1 MPRISHRGG
10 PAAARDARVDGPG
23 AMALESS
30 GAPCMEGPVRLEWAG
45 RRGHGAAEGGAEKMR
60 IAVIGAGAMGG
71 SYGGLLAVAGE
82 DVALV
87 DARSEHVAAIR
98 RDGLRVSGGFGEH
111 LVRLPAAETPEGLV
125 PPEGAWA
132 DLAIV
137 FTDTN
142 STRDAARAAGHLLAP
157 EACAITF
164 QNGIGNVE
172 TLQEE
177 LGAERVLGG
186 SSMCSALVEAPGHV
200 VMTHRGPTS
209 VGELDGRR
217 TERLQRVVGA
227 LERAGFEVQAKDD
240 INATIWT
247 KFIVNC
253 AINALCA
260 TTGLRLGEVARL
272 PEMDALQDRVLD
284 EAFAL
289 ARAKELPIPE
299 PDVRA
304 QIKRNCRL
312 KFSRPSM
319 LQHVEAGRRTEI
331 DALNGALVR
340 ESRKLGIA
348 APCNETVTA
357 LLKGRE
363 RDALRRRENPDL
375 DYDAWEAE
383 VAAAQAAGA

>member
-1 MPRISHRGG
+1 
-10 PAAARDARVDGPG
+10 
-23 AMALESS
+23 
-30 GAPCMEGPVRLEWAG
+30 
-45 RRGHGAAEGGAEKMR
+45 MR
-60 IAVIGAGAMGG
+60 IAVVGAGAMGG
-71 SYGGLLAVAGE
+71 SYGGMLARAGE
-82 DVALV
+82 EVSLL
-87 DARSEHVAAIR
+87 DARGEHVEAVR
-98 RDGLRVSGGFGEH
+98 RDGLRVSGVFGEH
-111 LVRLPAAETPEGLV
+111 VVRVPAAESPEDLE
-125 PPEGAWA
+125 PADGAWA

-142 STRDAARAAGHLLAP
+142 ATREAARAARHLLAP
-157 EACAITF
+157 EGCAITF

-172 TLQEE
+172 TLREE

-209 VGELDGRR
+209 IGELDGRR
-217 TERLQRVVGA
+217 TNRLQRVAAA
-227 LERAGFEVQAKDD
+227 LERAGFEVEVKDD
-240 INATIWT
+240 INARIWT
-247 KFIVNC
+247 KFIINS

-289 ARAKELPIPE
+289 VRAKELAIAE
-299 PDVRA
+299 ADVRA
-304 QIKRNCRL
+304 AIKRNCRL

-319 LQHVEAGRRTEI
+319 LQHVESARRTEI
-331 DALNGALVR
+331 DAINGALVR
-340 ESRKLGIA
+340 ESRKLGLA
-348 APCNETVTA
+348 APYNEALTA

-363 RDALRRRENPDL
+363 QDAIRRRETPDL

-383 VAAAQAAGA
+383 VAAEEARKAGA

>member
-1 MPRISHRGG
+1 
-10 PAAARDARVDGPG
+10 
-23 AMALESS
+23 
-30 GAPCMEGPVRLEWAG
+30 
-45 RRGHGAAEGGAEKMR
+45 MR
-60 IAVIGAGAMGG
+60 IAVVGAGAMGG
-71 SYGGLLAVAGE
+71 SYGGMLALAGE
-82 DVALV
+82 EVSLL

-98 RDGLRVSGGFGEH
+98 RDGLRVSGVFGEH
-111 LVRLPAAETPEGLV
+111 VVRLPAAESPEGL
-125 PPEGAWA
+125 ESSGDGWA
-132 DLAIV
+132 DLVIV

-142 STRDAARAAGHLLAP
+142 STREAARAADQLLAP
-157 EACAITF
+157 EGCAITF

-209 VGELDGRR
+209 AGELDGRR
-217 TERLQRVVGA
+217 TDRLERVVGA
-227 LERAGFEVQAKDD
+227 LERAGFEVEVKDD
-240 INATIWT
+240 VNARIWT
-247 KFIVNC
+247 KFIINS

-289 ARAKELPIPE
+289 VRAKEIPIPE
-299 PDVRA
+299 ADVRA
-304 QIKRNCRL
+304 AIKRNCRL

-319 LQHVEAGRRTEI
+319 LQHVESARRTEI
-331 DALNGALVR
+331 DAINGALVR
-340 ESRKLGIA
+340 ESRRLGLA
-348 APCNETVTA
+348 APYNEALTA

-363 RDALRRRENPDL
+363 RDAIRRREDPDL

-383 VAAAQAAGA
+383 VAAQEEREIGA